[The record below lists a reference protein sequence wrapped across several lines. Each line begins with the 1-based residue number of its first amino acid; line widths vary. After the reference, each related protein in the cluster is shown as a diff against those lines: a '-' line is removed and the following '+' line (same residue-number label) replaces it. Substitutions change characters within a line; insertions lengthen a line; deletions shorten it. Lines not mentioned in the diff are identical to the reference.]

1 MLPIWLNVVE
11 KLFPFELGSRKPN
24 KYWLHSWHFYH
35 NHATNSSIP
44 RQMCRT
50 KSHQRAIEIIMAIHC
65 MTMFLPTPLCLGA
78 SRDWCLGH
86 DIPGLSRTVQS
97 PESKLPS
104 VGTGAGNSTKLQR
117 RKNDQLIQYDSNCS
131 ELASLLLLVWWY
143 INTTYWE
150 TEKLRNRVK
159 EMLAFC
165 RTILI

>member
-1 MLPIWLNVVE
+1 MQPTHPSQGRCVGPNLTR
-11 KLFPFELGSRKPN
+11 EL
-24 KYWLHSWHFYH
+24 
-35 NHATNSSIP
+35 
-44 RQMCRT
+44 
-50 KSHQRAIEIIMAIHC
+50 EIIMAIHC

-78 SRDWCLGH
+78 SRGWCLGH
-86 DIPGLSRTVQS
+86 DIPGLSRTLQS

-150 TEKLRNRVK
+150 TEKQSKRNAGFLQNYPNLIK
-159 EMLAFC
+159 ERSFSTTLCKRYKIYDVLATQQAC
-165 RTILI
+165 NWDDRNVIE